1 MLINIYPS
9 MLQITPNAAETKLY
23 KELRE
28 YLSLENT
35 GAKFSKGSKVPKFAN
50 RHYFITDKQGL
61 ACVGFLPIIIRWL
74 EGKQA
79 PYELADCRGPLPEF
93 NPDFDRTD
101 GDITLRDYQEQAVL
115 VGDNRIGNLPFPVGS
130 LDLATNSGK
139 TYIPWFIRK
148 AYNNANM
155 LILIPASSVFRQTV
169 KEMTKLWPDEV
180 GVIYGDKMEWK
191 PVIISSPKTLYN
203 KMFDDGS
210 ITPKMFMDKGYQLLM
225 FDEMHLSTGKEFVQL
240 LKKLPMTVRIGL
252 SGTPMDHSSDVLKL
266 RAIGNFGLRLMKV
279 SKKDLMDLGIS
290 QRPSVKVLYVP
301 PIFAESYA
309 EAYENGIRENSIRA
323 SIIRE
328 SILANHKDEC
338 VLITCEHSVHA
349 QFLYEALKD
358 LGSVA
363 IADSKDSSRHKKID
377 SFAKGET
384 KVLISTMIVRVGLNL
399 PLIRAVYMAQGGKN
413 MISLS
418 QVSGRG
424 ERNDGVHDTFA
435 LYDFMDDSPWLKQ
448 HSLTRIAFYHKEG
461 FEVSFNYPCTTDGYP
476 KLG

>member
-9 MLQITPNAAETKLY
+9 MLQITPSAAEGKLY
-23 KELRE
+23 KELRG
-28 YLSLENT
+28 YLSIENA
-35 GAKFSKGSKVPKFAN
+35 GARFSKSEKVPKFAEK
-50 RHYFITDKQGL
+50 HFFITEKQGL

-79 PYELADCRGPLPEF
+79 SYELADCRGPLPEF

-101 GDITLRDYQEQAVL
+101 GNITLRDYQEQAVL
-115 VGDNRIGNLPFPVGS
+115 ACNNMIGNLSFPVGS

-139 TYIPWFIRK
+139 TYIPWFARK

-155 LILIPASSVFRQTV
+155 VILIPSSMVFRQTV
-169 KEMTKLWPDEV
+169 KEMSKLWPDEV

-210 ITPKMFMDKGYQLLM
+210 ITPKMFMDRGYKILM
-225 FDEMHLSTGKEFVQL
+225 FDEMHLSTGKESVQL
-240 LKKLPMTVRIGL
+240 LKKLPMSIRIGL
-252 SGTPMDHSSDVLKL
+252 SGTIRDHSSDRLKL
-266 RAIGNFGLRLMKV
+266 QAIGNFGLSLMEV
-279 SKKDLMDLGIS
+279 SKKELMDRGIS
-290 QRPSVKVLYVP
+290 QKPKVTILYVP
-301 PIFAESYA
+301 PIIRKTYA
-309 EAYENGIRENSIRA
+309 EAYENGIRENSVRA

-338 VLITCEHSVHA
+338 VLITCEHAAHA
-349 QFLYEALKD
+349 QFLYETLKD

-363 IADSKDSSRHKKID
+363 VADSKDSSRHKKID

-384 KVLISTMIVRVGLNL
+384 RVLISTMIVRVGLNL

-424 ERNDGVHDTFA
+424 ERNDGVHDAFS

-461 FEVSFNYPCTTDGYP
+461 FDVTFNYLCDTDGYP